1 MPAHFARR
9 TDWDLTA
16 SETARALEEARSSG
30 QAICNLTVS
39 NPTIC
44 GFQYNEAG
52 ILAALSEPAAFDYE
66 PDPRGLLKARKAVCG
81 YYASHSARLKP
92 EQLILTTST
101 SEAYSFLFR
110 LLCNPDDEV
119 LIAQPSYP
127 LFDFLAQICDVH
139 LVPYPL
145 FYDHGWHIDFA
156 TLRRQITPRS
166 RAIALVHPNNP
177 TGHFAKAAERAQLE
191 QLCVE
196 HNLALIVDEV
206 FLDYS
211 LDDQEPQSFATGD
224 HPALTFVLSGLSKI
238 SGLPQ
243 MKAAWIA
250 ALGPEREV
258 DSALD
263 RLEIIADTYLS
274 MNVPIQ
280 HALPA
285 WLGLGTALRAARE
298 AHGLQTRQQMV
309 EDWPFFAS
317 LVNTIEMALFKT
329 DLGVAWR
336 YVEARTDPAQ
346 RGPFAVMEQE
356 HARAVASLLELTKEA
371 RLLEHRPLLRR
382 TLEVR
387 DDYLRPMHLLQIE
400 LLARSRAGG
409 GDDPALRRAL
419 LITVNGIAAGLRN
432 TG

>member
-66 PDPRGLLKARKAVCG
+66 PDPRGLLKAREAVCG

-110 LLCNPDDEV
+110 LLCDPEDEI

-127 LFDFLAQICDVH
+127 LFDFLAQLSDLR
-139 LVPYPL
+139 LVPYPI
-145 FYDHGWHIDFA
+145 FYDHGWQIDFA
-156 TLRRQITPRS
+156 GLRQRITPRT

-177 TGHFAKAAERAQLE
+177 TGHYTSAAERVQLE
-191 QLCVE
+191 QLCAE
-196 HNLALIVDEV
+196 HGLALIVDEV
-206 FLDYS
+206 FLDYP
-211 LDDQEPQSFATGD
+211 LNGQTPQTFAAGD

-250 ALGPEREV
+250 AFGPGREV
-258 DSALD
+258 ASALD
-263 RLEIIADTYLS
+263 RLEVIADTYLS
-274 MNVPIQ
+274 MNAPVQ
-280 HALPA
+280 HALPS
-285 WLGLGTALRAARE
+285 WLAGRSLVQEQILSRCRANLATLDHLLAKHSLVTRLEVQAGWYAVLRVPALIDDEELAATLIRE
-298 AHGLQTRQQMV
+298 RDVAVHPGQ
-309 EDWPFFAS
+309 FFAFS
-317 LVNTIEMALFKT
+317 GRGWLV
-329 DLGVAWR
+329 V
-336 YVEARTDPAQ
+336 
-346 RGPFAVMEQE
+346 
-356 HARAVASLLELTKEA
+356 SLLA
-371 RLLEHRPLLRR
+371 PQRCF
-382 TLEVR
+382 
-387 DDYLRPMHLLQIE
+387 
-400 LLARSRAGG
+400 SR
-409 GDDPALRRAL
+409 
-419 LITVNGIAAGLRN
+419 GIDSICKHFN
-432 TG
+432 EI